1 VQTTSPTFV
10 AAVALAVVLS
20 SSLASAHE
28 TQRRTELF
36 NPGVGYAAEQPGPTA
51 DPDAAPPLYDGLG
64 SGMYKVTTVNPG
76 AQAFFDQ
83 GLKLA
88 WAFNHAEAR
97 RAFRHAQRLDRTC
110 AMCFWGE
117 AFVLGPNIN
126 DAMRDEAVA
135 PAFEAIMRAGELA
148 DGATEKEQALIEA
161 LAARYSAEGQQ
172 DRRTLNEAWAEAV
185 GRVAARFPDDANI
198 KVLFA
203 DALMNLQPW
212 DYWEADGE
220 TPKGRAGEIVATL
233 EQALA
238 INPDMPAAIHLYIH
252 AVEASSTPER
262 AEPFAD
268 RLRGAVPT
276 AGHLVHMPAHIY
288 ARVGRHADS
297 LAVNRDAIS
306 ADEAMLE
313 AMGESASPIYRYGYY
328 PHNVHFL
335 MVAAQNS
342 GAAADALSAAAKLD
356 AITSDAVSAELGW
369 IQAIRTAPYAAH
381 AQFSEPEDILALP
394 DPGNRFPF
402 VKGYWLYARGVAF
415 AQLGRH
421 DDAGAVVD
429 VLTKLFET
437 ADLDSLEAQ
446 YVPARTLLQIATHV
460 VEARIEQS
468 AGDLATAMHHLEQAI
483 ALQDSISYME
493 PPYWYYP
500 VRRTLGA
507 TQLMAGRPEAAIAS
521 FRAALAEQAKN
532 GWALW
537 GLMQAQLR
545 AGDEE
550 AEQTARQLEAVWVG
564 DRSLLSLDRL

>member
-1 VQTTSPTFV
+1 MQTTSPTFV
-10 AAVALAVVLS
+10 AAVALAVALS

-36 NPGVGYAAEQPGPTA
+36 NPGVGYAAERPGPTA
-51 DPDAAPPLYDGLG
+51 DTDAAPPLYDGLG
-64 SGMYKVTTVNPG
+64 NGMYKITTVNPG

-97 RAFRHAQRLDRTC
+97 RAFRHAQRLDPTC

-117 AFVLGPNIN
+117 ALVLGPNIN

-135 PAFEAIMRAGELA
+135 PAFEAITRASELA

-161 LAARYSAEGQQ
+161 LAARYSAERQQ
-172 DRRTLNEAWAEAV
+172 DRGALDEAWAEAV
-185 GRVAARFPDDANI
+185 GRVAARFPDDASI

-238 INPDMPAAIHLYIH
+238 MDPDLPAAIHLYIH

-268 RLRGAVPT
+268 RLRGAVPA

-297 LAVNRDAIS
+297 LAVNRDAIA

-342 GAAADALSAAAKLD
+342 GAAADALAAAEKLD
-356 AITSDAVSAELGW
+356 AITSDEVSAELAW

-381 AQFSEPEDILALP
+381 AQFSQPEDILALA

-415 AQLGRH
+415 ARLGRN
-421 DDAGAVVD
+421 DDAEAVVD
-429 VLTKLFET
+429 ALTKLSET

-446 YVPARTLLQIATHV
+446 YVPARTLLQIAKHV
-460 VEARIEQS
+460 VEARIGQS
-468 AGDLATAMHHLEQAI
+468 KGDLASAVHHLEEAI

-493 PPYWYYP
+493 PPFWYYP
-500 VRRTLGA
+500 VRQTLGA

-550 AEQTARQLEAVWVG
+550 AEQTARQFKAVWIG
-564 DRSLLSLDRL
+564 DHSLLSLDRL